1 MNKNKFLIYCLQVLL
16 GAGAMGLVSTSFVS
30 CKEDV
35 NSSNFSI
42 SSKQSM
48 ADFLATTDSLSDI
61 KSILERVKLGSAEG
75 ASSIYSVVSARG
87 VYTLFA
93 PSNKAVR
100 AYTKALI
107 GTEDV
112 SKLSDDQASLI
123 AESCIIDNTGGAAY
137 QSTSFPLNGTFD
149 QATLNGRILACEERA
164 DLESSGAT
172 TYFVINGN
180 ARVSVIDKEVSN
192 GYVHVVDAVIAPSS
206 SRVTELLEQADNMA
220 ISQKLYEQTGLSALL
235 VNERDSVYEREPHT
249 TTHVN
254 LSNYDQT
261 QFTQASVQHRLK
273 GYTIFVETDEVL
285 QNWIGA
291 TIKRDDAGNITN
303 WDSEVLPALTVKC
316 KEAYPEAT
324 ATDLKDPNNAVNKF
338 LTYHVI
344 EGRLAAG
351 SFVRHYT
358 EYNYQAGSD
367 KQNPQ
372 QANFPVDVW
381 DYYTTIDRRLVKI
394 SQASGGE
401 SDEKPYYINRI
412 TDHNYYIN
420 GTGKETTVIKRGAVI
435 SPTNGEKVNNAING
449 FYYPIDGVLLYDQS
463 MRDALGSERM
473 RFDLS
478 TMLPEFY
485 SNGLR
490 SPRTPY
496 TVFDGNYFD
505 NITLN
510 SSSTDILFLSDA
522 TSKTGGGWN
531 DYQGDEFIFMGAYD
545 FVLKLP
551 PVPKDG
557 QYEIRMGTS
566 NNSLR
571 GMAQIYFGDDKT
583 NLNPIGLPLDMR
595 LGGTDVSIGWVAD
608 VENDSA
614 TNAANDRSMRNQGY
628 MKAPKYMTSPN
639 TKNTFR
645 AASGVLRRIITQAYM
660 EADKTY
666 YLRFKSALRTTS
678 AQFFVD
684 YFEIVP
690 RSVYNGVTSE
700 DIW

>member
-1 MNKNKFLIYCLQVLL
+1 MNKNKFLAYCLQAFL
-16 GAGAMGLVSTSFVS
+16 GVGAIGFAATSLVS
-30 CKEDV
+30 CKEDSE
-35 NSSNFSI
+35 NTNFVI

-48 ADFLATTDSLSDI
+48 ADLLSATDSLSDI
-61 KSILERVKLGSAEG
+61 KAVLERVKMGSAEG
-75 ASSIYSVVSARG
+75 ASSIYSVISARG
-87 VYTLFA
+87 VYTFFA
-93 PSNKAVR
+93 PSNKAMR

-112 SKLSDDQASLI
+112 AQLSDDQAALI
-123 AESCIIDNTGGAAY
+123 AKSCIIDNAGIAAY

-149 QATLNGRILACEERA
+149 QATLNGRILACEEKP

-172 TYFVINGN
+172 TYFVINGA
-180 ARVSVIDKEVSN
+180 ARVTSIDNEVSN

-206 SRVTELLEQADNMA
+206 SRVTELLEQADNMV
-220 ISQKLYEQTGLSALL
+220 ISQKLYELTGLTEQL
-235 VNERDSVYEREPHT
+235 VNERDSVYENEAHT
-249 TTHVN
+249 MTHVN
-254 LSNYDQT
+254 LSAYDQT
-261 QFTQASVQHRLK
+261 RFTQAAVQHRLK
-273 GYTIFVETDEVL
+273 GYTVFVETDDVL

-291 TIKRDDAGNITN
+291 TIQLDASGNISN
-303 WDSEVLPALTVKC
+303 WDSEILPALKAKC
-316 KEAYPEAT
+316 LEAYPEAT
-324 ATDLKDPNNAVNKF
+324 ATELTDPNNAVNKF

-358 EYNYQAGSD
+358 EYTYQAGSD

-372 QANFPVDVW
+372 QTTFPVDVW

-394 SQASGGE
+394 SQASGSE
-401 SDEKPYYINRI
+401 TDEKPYYINRI

-420 GTGKETTVIKRGAVI
+420 GNGKETTVITAGAKI
-435 SPTNGEKVNNAING
+435 SPTNGDRVNNAING
-449 FYYPIDGVLLYDQS
+449 FYYPIDAVLLYDQT

-496 TVFDGNYFD
+496 TVFDGDYFD

-522 TSKTGGGWN
+522 TSRTGGGWS

-545 FVLKLP
+545 FILKLP

-557 QYEIRMGTS
+557 QYEVRMGTS

-583 NLNPIGLPLDMR
+583 NLVPIGLPLDMR
-595 LGGTDVSIGWVAD
+595 LGGADLSIGWVAD

-628 MKAPKYMTSPN
+628 MKAPKYMTFPN
-639 TKNTFR
+639 RTTTFR
-645 AASGVLRRIITQAYM
+645 SSAGVLRRIITQAYM

-666 YLRFKSALRTTS
+666 YIRFKSALRTTS